1 MRLFKRPTKSK
12 KSLGTIDIVQITDI
26 TPATRIAFWNL
37 IFELKQALEKNFA
50 WTEESTWHKE
60 VWKKEFE
67 APLHLLNQNSFY
79 NQAYAMM
86 INQATPLS
94 KIQSFFSESYAALPV
109 RAWTTS
115 GKTYREMIGVE
126 LNTILIR
133 YSVAFRFKDGF
144 WVQVGSEIENQLVQD
159 VLLGI
164 GSYPGTEEKVQLAL
178 RELSNPDSANY
189 GAAVADAINS
199 VEAFVRHLT
208 GAKTLPKS
216 IDWMNAHGSPIHP
229 ALLESLE
236 KLYAWTSAADNQR
249 HGSANASD
257 LDRDL
262 AKFTIMTMFAW
273 LNLLLSADSSSRTP
287 GKPKA

>member
-133 YSVAFRFKDGF
+133 YSVAFRFNGYKF
-144 WVQVGSEIENQLVQD
+144 CQVAG
-159 VLLGI
+159 
-164 GSYPGTEEKVQLAL
+164 
-178 RELSNPDSANY
+178 LS
-189 GAAVADAINS
+189 
-199 VEAFVRHLT
+199 F
-208 GAKTLPKS
+208 
-216 IDWMNAHGSPIHP
+216 
-229 ALLESLE
+229 
-236 KLYAWTSAADNQR
+236 
-249 HGSANASD
+249 
-257 LDRDL
+257 
-262 AKFTIMTMFAW
+262 
-273 LNLLLSADSSSRTP
+273 SSSHDCI
-287 GKPKA
+287 KQIVA